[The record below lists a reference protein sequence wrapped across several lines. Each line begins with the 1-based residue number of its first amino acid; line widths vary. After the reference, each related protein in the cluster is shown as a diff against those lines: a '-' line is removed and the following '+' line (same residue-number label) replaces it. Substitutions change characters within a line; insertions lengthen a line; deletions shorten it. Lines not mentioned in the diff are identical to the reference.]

1 MYERFTDRAS
11 NIMQM
16 ARQEAQRFNHEY
28 IGTEHILLALIKEGG
43 GVATNVLVNLD
54 FDLRRIRRKAEK
66 LLARGPVV
74 PRGKLPMTPRAM
86 KVIEHSI
93 ETARELN
100 HDYVGSEHILMGLLR
115 EDEGVAAQVLTK
127 AGVKLEE
134 VTAETQNLLGTAWQ
148 ETGSQNLGSIASSW
162 LAPTLVAFLIAAV
175 MIAVL
180 LFAVFFA
187 R

>member
-1 MYERFTDRAS
+1 
-11 NIMQM
+11 
-16 ARQEAQRFNHEY
+16 
-28 IGTEHILLALIKEGG
+28 
-43 GVATNVLVNLD
+43 
-54 FDLRRIRRKAEK
+54 
-66 LLARGPVV
+66 
-74 PRGKLPMTPRAM
+74 MTPRAM